1 MSFATLMVH
10 VDVERKSDARVR
22 LAAQLADRF
31 TSSLI
36 GVSACILPPY
46 PAESAYFVTRE
57 FVEQERQDMLAALRR
72 TGASFRATAGENGA
86 KFEWLEWRSAIG
98 LPERFVVAEARAA
111 DLVIVGRAPN
121 QMDISRCLDPGSV
134 VLMLGRPMLF
144 VPPGIDTLKAERIL
158 IGWND
163 SREARRALQDA
174 LPLLHEAKSVAIVE
188 VCDDGREALA
198 RRHVE
203 EVAHYLTRH
212 RISVGSATAG
222 AAKHG
227 IADHLIDLARV
238 EGADLIVTG
247 AYGHSRLGEWI
258 FGGVTRE
265 LLASSPVCCFMS
277 N

>member
-1 MSFATLMVH
+1 MSFTTLMVH
-10 VDVERKSDARVR
+10 VDVDRKSDARVR

-31 TSSLI
+31 TSTLI
-36 GVSACILPPY
+36 GVCACILPPY

-57 FVEQERQDMLAALRR
+57 FVEQERQDILAALQR
-72 TGASFRATAGENGA
+72 TEASFRAAANAA
-86 KFEWLEWRSAIG
+86 KFERLEWRSAIG
-98 LPERFVVAEARAA
+98 LPERFVVSEARAA
-111 DLVIVGRAPN
+111 DLVIVGRASSPI
-121 QMDISRCLDPGSV
+121 DISRYLDPGAL
-134 VLMLGRPMLF
+134 VLGLGRPMLV

-188 VCDDGREALA
+188 VCDDGGEALA
-198 RRHVE
+198 RQHVE
-203 EVAHYLTRH
+203 EVARYLTRH

-222 AAKHG
+222 ATKHG
-227 IADHLIDLARV
+227 TTDHLIDIARG
-238 EGADLIVTG
+238 EDADLIVTG

>member
-1 MSFATLMVH
+1 MSFTTLMVH
-10 VDVERKSDARVR
+10 VDVDIESDDRVR

-31 TSSLI
+31 TSTLI
-36 GVSACILPPY
+36 GISACILPPY
-46 PAESAYFVTRE
+46 AAESAYFVTRE
-57 FVEQERQDMLAALRR
+57 FVEQERQDILAALRR
-72 TGASFRATAGENGA
+72 TGASFRAVAGGNGA
-86 KFEWLEWRSAIG
+86 NSEWLEWRSAIG
-98 LPERFVVAEARAA
+98 IPERFVVSEARAA
-111 DLVIVGRAPN
+111 DLVIVGRARNPN
-121 QMDISRCLDPGSV
+121 DISRCLDPAAA
-134 VLMLGRPMLF
+134 VLRVGRPMLV
-144 VPPGIDTLKAERIL
+144 VPPGIDTLKAEQIL

-163 SREARRALQDA
+163 SREARRALQDS

-188 VCDDGREALA
+188 VCDDSMEGLA

-203 EVAHYLTRH
+203 DVAHYLTRH

-222 AAKHG
+222 APKHG
-227 IADHLIDLARV
+227 IAAHLIDLARV

>member
-1 MSFATLMVH
+1 VH
-10 VDVERKSDARVR
+10 VDVEPKSDTRVR

-31 TSSLI
+31 ASTLI
-36 GVSACILPPY
+36 GISACILPPY
-46 PAESAYFVTRE
+46 PAEGAYFVTRE
-57 FVEQERQDMLAALRR
+57 FIEQEQQDILAALQR
-72 TGASFRATAGENGA
+72 TEASFRAAAGEEGS
-86 KFEWLEWRSAIG
+86 KLEWLEWRSAID
-98 LPERFVVAEARAA
+98 LPETFVVSEARSA
-111 DLVIVGRAPN
+111 DLVILGRAPRP
-121 QMDISRCLDPGSV
+121 MDISRCLDPGAA
-134 VLMLGRPMLF
+134 VLRVGRPMLV

-158 IGWND
+158 IGWKD
-163 SREARRALQDA
+163 SREARRAIQDS

-188 VCDDGREALA
+188 VCDDGMDALA

-203 EVAHYLTRH
+203 DVAHYLTRH

-222 AAKHG
+222 TAKHG
-227 IADHLIDLARV
+227 VADHLIDLARV

-265 LLASSPVCCFMS
+265 LLASSPVCCLMS

>member
-10 VDVERKSDARVR
+10 VDVELKSDARVR

-31 TSSLI
+31 ASTLI
-36 GVSACILPPY
+36 GLSACVLPPY
-46 PAESAYFVTRE
+46 PAEGAYFVTGE
-57 FVEQERQDMLAALRR
+57 FVEQERQDILAALQR
-72 TGASFRATAGENGA
+72 TEASFRTAAGEKGS
-86 KFEWLEWRSAIG
+86 KLKWLEWRSAID
-98 LPERFVVAEARAA
+98 LPETFVVSQARSA
-111 DLVIVGRAPN
+111 DLVIVGRASSPV
-121 QMDISRCLDPGSV
+121 DICRCLDPGAA
-134 VLMLGRPMLF
+134 VLRVGRPMLV
-144 VPPGIDTLKAERIL
+144 VPPGVDTLQGERIL
-158 IGWND
+158 IGWKD
-163 SREARRALQDA
+163 SREARRALKDS

-188 VCDDGREALA
+188 VCDDGMEALA

-203 EVAHYLTRH
+203 DVAHYLTRH
-212 RISVGSATAG
+212 RISVGSATTG

-227 IADHLIDLARV
+227 VANHLIDMARV

-265 LLASSPVCCFMS
+265 LLASSSVCCLLS